1 MNINFFDDPHDRP
14 VMRED
19 VRLIDIQIEVAP
31 DGRRV
36 ALDLELTPFIERPSI
51 DLLLENERGER
62 AGALTIIETMNH
74 RVGVVVHLRDK
85 SPTAVYNLSAT
96 VYYASLDKGKRQV
109 VHQMQTSFQIEA

>member
-14 VMRED
+14 AMRED
-19 VRLIDIQIEVAP
+19 VRLKDIQIEVAP

-51 DLLLENERGER
+51 ELMLENERGER
-62 AGALTIIETMNH
+62 AGTLTIIETMNH

-85 SPTAVYNLSAT
+85 SPTAVYNLFAN
-96 VYYASLDKGKRQV
+96 VYYASLEKGQRQI
-109 VHQMQTSFQIEA
+109 VHQMQTSFEIET